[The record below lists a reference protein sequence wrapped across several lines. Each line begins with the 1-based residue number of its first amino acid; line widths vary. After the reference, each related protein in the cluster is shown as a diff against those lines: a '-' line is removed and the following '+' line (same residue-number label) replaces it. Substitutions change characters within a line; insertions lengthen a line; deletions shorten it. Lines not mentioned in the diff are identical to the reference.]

1 MSPRIFII
9 AAIAFSRVLHAA
21 DDTAF
26 FENKVRPLLIERC
39 FECHSQEK
47 KIKGGLALDSR
58 PGWEKG
64 GDSGPA
70 IVPGKPEDSLLIKA
84 VHYSDK
90 DLEMPPK
97 KKLSDGEIDILTK
110 WVAMGAP
117 DPRETVA
124 ARKAITGLSLEEGR
138 QFWSFKPVVDPMP
151 QRPIDD
157 FIRAKL
163 AENQLDPSPAAEP
176 LTLLRRVTFDLTG
189 LPPTPEQMAAFAA
202 DPSDAAYAK
211 LVDQLL
217 GSRAFAERWARHW
230 LDLTGYADTIGL
242 GRAIPAPNAWRYRDY
257 VINAFDTDKPYDQ
270 FVREQIAGD
279 VKRSAAT
286 GFPGDPPATAESITA
301 SGFLAIGPWELV
313 NGDKVQ
319 LRMDVID
326 RQINR
331 VGLAFLGMTFGCARC
346 HDHKFDPVT
355 QADYYAMAGI
365 FRSSITLDGR
375 LNGVFSAIHETALPE
390 TPAELVAR
398 AKEMETFEKKLTD
411 AKAESQK
418 LLDTKKKLEVR
429 IKNLKDKKDDKLK
442 AEIADLEKKLV
453 AADKKTADAAG
464 AVKLLEFLRPT
475 EPRAMAMHDR
485 PEAEDCAI
493 NIRGNARQL
502 GDSVPR
508 GFVKV
513 MLPAGKPA
521 AFAESGSGRKELAEW
536 IADAKHPL
544 TARVMANR
552 VWFHL
557 FGQGI
562 VRSVDNFGVRGEP
575 PTHPALLDHLAAQF
589 VTDGWSIK
597 KLVRSIVLT
606 QTYRQSS
613 THSAAAFAKDPD
625 NRLLW
630 RSNRRRL
637 DAESLRDALLAI
649 SGKLAP
655 SKGGPTLPL
664 AIPGN
669 VNLGGPAS
677 IKDDPR
683 IDDTMLHQRT
693 IYQPV
698 KRKNPFEKLD
708 LLAVFDFPDPNDETG
723 QRNVTTVPTQAL
735 YLMNAPLLREVA
747 AETVMRILKGGGDD
761 KTRLQ
766 TLHRLILNRDAT
778 ASELEKRFLFLD
790 DYAKQQAAESASS
803 TEKTAAP
810 KDPREAAWEALVH
823 SLFSS
828 NPFLFLE

>member
-1 MSPRIFII
+1 
-9 AAIAFSRVLHAA
+9 AKA
-21 DDTAF
+21 D
-26 FENKVRPLLIERC
+26 
-39 FECHSQEK
+39 SQT
-47 KIKGGLALDSR
+47 LVDA
-58 PGWEKG
+58 
-64 GDSGPA
+64 
-70 IVPGKPEDSLLIKA
+70 
-84 VHYSDK
+84 
-90 DLEMPPK
+90 K
-97 KKLSDGEIDILTK
+97 KKLDGELK
-110 WVAMGAP
+110 G
-117 DPRETVA
+117 
-124 ARKAITGLSLEEGR
+124 
-138 QFWSFKPVVDPMP
+138 
-151 QRPIDD
+151 
-157 FIRAKL
+157 
-163 AENQLDPSPAAEP
+163 
-176 LTLLRRVTFDLTG
+176 
-189 LPPTPEQMAAFAA
+189 
-202 DPSDAAYAK
+202 
-211 LVDQLL
+211 
-217 GSRAFAERWARHW
+217 
-230 LDLTGYADTIGL
+230 
-242 GRAIPAPNAWRYRDY
+242 
-257 VINAFDTDKPYDQ
+257 
-270 FVREQIAGD
+270 
-279 VKRSAAT
+279 
-286 GFPGDPPATAESITA
+286 
-301 SGFLAIGPWELV
+301 
-313 NGDKVQ
+313 
-319 LRMDVID
+319 
-326 RQINR
+326 
-331 VGLAFLGMTFGCARC
+331 
-346 HDHKFDPVT
+346 
-355 QADYYAMAGI
+355 
-365 FRSSITLDGR
+365 
-375 LNGVFSAIHETALPE
+375 
-390 TPAELVAR
+390 
-398 AKEMETFEKKLTD
+398 
-411 AKAESQK
+411 
-418 LLDTKKKLEVR
+418 
-429 IKNLKDKKDDKLK
+429 LKDKKDDKLN
-442 AEIADLEKKLV
+442 AEIVDLEKKLD
-453 AADKKTADAAG
+453 AADKKAGDAAG

-513 MLPAGKPA
+513 MLPGGKPA

-536 IADAKHPL
+536 IADAKNPL

-589 VTDGWSIK
+589 VKDGWSVK

-606 QTYRQSS
+606 KTYRQSS
-613 THSAAAFAKDPD
+613 SHNAAAFAKDPD

-649 SGKLAP
+649 SGKLTP

-683 IDDTMLHQRT
+683 IDEAMLHQRT

-747 AETVMRILKGGGDD
+747 AETVTRIFKSDGDD
-761 KTRLQ
+761 KARLQ

-778 ASELEKRFLFLD
+778 SSELEKRLQFLD

-803 TEKTAAP
+803 AEKTTAA

-823 SLFSS
+823 SLFAS

>member
-1 MSPRIFII
+1 
-9 AAIAFSRVLHAA
+9 
-21 DDTAF
+21 
-26 FENKVRPLLIERC
+26 
-39 FECHSQEK
+39 
-47 KIKGGLALDSR
+47 
-58 PGWEKG
+58 
-64 GDSGPA
+64 
-70 IVPGKPEDSLLIKA
+70 
-84 VHYSDK
+84 
-90 DLEMPPK
+90 
-97 KKLSDGEIDILTK
+97 
-110 WVAMGAP
+110 MGAP

-124 ARKAITGLSLEEGR
+124 ARKAITGLTLEEGR
-138 QFWSFKPVVDPMP
+138 RFWSFKPVVDPTP
-151 QRPIDD
+151 QRTIDD
-157 FIRAKL
+157 FVFATL
-163 AENQLDPSPAAEP
+163 AENELAPSPPAEP

-189 LPPTPEQMAAFAA
+189 LPPTAEQMAAFAA
-202 DPSDAAYAK
+202 DPSEAAYAK

-230 LDLTGYADTIGL
+230 LDLTSYADTIDL

-257 VINAFDTDKPYDQ
+257 VINAFDADKPYDQ

-279 VKRSAAT
+279 VQRSPAT
-286 GFPGDPPATAESITA
+286 GFAGDPPATAESIVAT
-301 SGFLAIGPWELV
+301 GFLAIGPWELV

-331 VGLAFLGMTFGCARC
+331 VGLAFMGMTFGCARC

-390 TPAELVAR
+390 APADLIAR
-398 AKEMETFEKKLTD
+398 AKVVETFEKRLSVAEEEALKANE
-411 AKAESQK
+411 AKR
-418 LLDTKKKLEVR
+418 KLER
-429 IKNLKDKKDDKLK
+429 QIKDLKDKKDDRLNP
-442 AEIADLEKKLV
+442 EIADLEKSLE
-453 AADKKTADAAG
+453 ADSKKAGDAAA
-464 AVKLLEFLRPT
+464 AVKLLEYLRPT
-475 EPRAMAMHDR
+475 EPRALAMHDR

-502 GDSVPR
+502 GETVPR
-508 GFVKV
+508 GFVKAL
-513 MLPAGKPA
+513 LPDSKPA
-521 AFAESGSGRKELAEW
+521 TFAESGSGRKELAEW

-562 VRSVDNFGVRGEP
+562 VRSVDNFGVRGDP

-589 VTDGWSIK
+589 VRDGWSVK

-606 QTYRQSS
+606 KTYRQAS
-613 THSAAAFAKDPD
+613 THNAAAFAKDPD

-649 SGKLAP
+649 SGRLGP
-655 SKGGPTLPL
+655 SQGGPSLPL
-664 AIPGN
+664 AFPGN
-669 VNLGGPAS
+669 VNLGGPPS
-677 IKDDPR
+677 IKDDPQM
-683 IDDTMLHQRT
+683 DDAMLRQRT

-708 LLAVFDFPDPNDETG
+708 LLGVFDFPDPNDETG

-747 AETVMRILKGGGDD
+747 ADTVKRILKQGGDD
-761 KTRLQ
+761 DARLQ
-766 TLHRLILNRDAT
+766 ALHRLILNRDAT
-778 ASELEKRFLFLD
+778 LSEVRTRLQFLD
-790 DYAKQQAAESASS
+790 NYATQYAAESASS
-803 TEKTAAP
+803 AGKATGS
-810 KDPREAAWEALVH
+810 KDSREAAWEALVH
-823 SLFSS
+823 SLIAS